1 MKLLN
6 DYILEKLIID
16 KDSGLTKNNVWYKF
30 SSNTYDKLMEEFG
43 DYTEKTES
51 KTYKGTYIYFLNSRQ
66 ILGFKESNK
75 NHPLESNRYR
85 MQEIT
90 YSDDIK
96 KVIKWFIKTSGKPDE
111 YWKHAKEKKFEDL

>member
-6 DYILEKLIID
+6 DYISEKLIID

-30 SSNTYDKLMEEFG
+30 SSNTYDELMKKFG
-43 DYTEKTES
+43 DYTEKIES
-51 KTYKGTYIYFLNSRQ
+51 KTYTGKYIYFLNSRQ

-75 NHPLESNRYR
+75 NHPLESKHYR

-96 KVIKWFIKTSGKPDE
+96 KVITWFNKTSGKPDKF
-111 YWKHAKEKKFEDL
+111 WKHAKEIKFEDL